1 MYLYDVKISPKEAA
15 MAIFLI
21 LAPYGAYALMM
32 LMTSAVVSLF
42 AATAVCL
49 GVIAFDIVRG
59 RSIKILTVGSV
70 MVFAAV
76 GGYVAL
82 VDPAMSTS
90 AVKFA
95 VDAGIFLLS
104 LLSIVL
110 RHPFTLQY
118 AREVVDAETALLPG
132 FVRAN
137 YLLTWIWTGAALLM
151 MIGNIA
157 LLYVPG
163 LPIWSGLL
171 VTFAARNCAVYF
183 TKWYPQY
190 RKAKYGSVPVNA
202 LPGTR

>member
-1 MYLYDVKISPKEAA
+1 MT
-15 MAIFLI
+15 IFLI
-21 LAPYGAYALMM
+21 LAPYGAFALLM
-32 LMTSAVVSLF
+32 LVTSAFASLL
-42 AATAVCL
+42 AAAAACL
-49 GVIAFDIVRG
+49 AVIAFDMVRG

-70 MVFAAV
+70 IVFAAV

-82 VDPAMSTS
+82 VHPDMSTS

-95 VDAGIFLLS
+95 VDAGIFLVS

-110 RHPFTLQY
+110 RFPFTLQY

-132 FVRAN
+132 FMRAN
-137 YLLTWIWTGAALLM
+137 YLITWAWTGAALLM

-163 LPIWSGLL
+163 LPLWSGLL
-171 VTFAARNCAVYF
+171 VTFAARNSAVYF

-190 RKAKYGSVPVNA
+190 RKAKYGTTPVNA
-202 LPGTR
+202 LPSTH